1 MSKKNLI
8 LGGVLVVLIVLALA
22 YRGPIK
28 KWQANLGKPKNFF
41 SKIDML
47 SVDKMEIVKD
57 GKTVV
62 LEKEGEKWKIG
73 GIKDFYAAESDA
85 KDIKEILSDAAKESL
100 ELVSAN
106 KDNKKEFQT
115 DEGGVSVKLLSGEK
129 EALDFIVGKAG
140 SEGGSYISRQ
150 SLKETY
156 FIKLDLSRIFNKDEW
171 RDKTIFSFA
180 KEKIFQ
186 VRFQYPD
193 REFTIEKKGD
203 KWEGVKPKRFSVDK
217 EKMDKIL
224 SVLSNLYA
232 VAIPEQNFK
241 GTELEKHLIII
252 EATGEGTRNILM
264 VGEKNKD
271 GLYFAKRGDSDNIYL
286 ISKIDRD
293 ELDKKVE
300 QLK

>member
-1 MSKKNLI
+1 MSEKNLI
-8 LGGVLVVLIVLALA
+8 LGGILVLLVVLALA
-22 YRGPIK
+22 CQGPIK
-28 KWQANLGKPKNFF
+28 KWQSNLGKPKNFF
-41 SKIDML
+41 AKVDTPSINKI
-47 SVDKMEIVKD
+47 EIIKD

-62 LEKEGEKWKIG
+62 LEKEGERWKIG
-73 GIKDFYAAESDA
+73 GTKNFYVSENDA
-85 KDIKEILSDAAKESL
+85 KDFKEILTDASQATL

-115 DEGGVSVKLLSGEK
+115 NESGVLVKLLSGGK
-129 EALDFIVGKAG
+129 EALDFMVGKAG

-180 KEKIFQ
+180 KEKISQ

-203 KWEGVKPKRFSVDK
+203 KWEGVKPNKFPVNKDK
-217 EKMDKIL
+217 IDKIL
-224 SVLSNLYA
+224 SLMSNLYA
-232 VAIPEQNFK
+232 VEIPEQDFK
-241 GTELEKHLIII
+241 GTGLEKHLIIV
-252 EATGEGTRNILM
+252 EATGDGIQNIIM
-264 VGEKNKD
+264 IGDKNKN
-271 GLYFAKRGDSDNIYL
+271 GLSFAKRGDSNNIYL
-286 ISKIDRD
+286 ISRADRD
-293 ELDKKVE
+293 ELDKKIE